1 MTKVC
6 HPKISREMDDDAIFK
21 IILFLWGMNGAYF
34 SRIQK
39 IFVTSEKV

>member
-21 IILFLWGMNGAYF
+21 ITLFMGRNKWNTNTFPDF
-34 SRIQK
+34 SK
-39 IFVTSEKV
+39 FL